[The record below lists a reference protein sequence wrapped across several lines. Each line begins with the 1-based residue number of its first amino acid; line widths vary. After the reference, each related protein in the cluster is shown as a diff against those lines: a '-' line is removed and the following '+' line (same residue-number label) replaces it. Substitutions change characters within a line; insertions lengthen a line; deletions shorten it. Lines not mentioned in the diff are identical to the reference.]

1 MVQNIKFIGILLYQ
15 RNKPRKV
22 HVATRYQLN
31 LVRFPKRY
39 YPGKFA
45 KEKNK
50 SKAEL
55 SELFYFLG
63 E

>member
-1 MVQNIKFIGILLYQ
+1 MVQNDKFIGIMLYR
-15 RNKPRKV
+15 RNKSRKV
-22 HVATRYQLN
+22 RVATRYQLN
-31 LVRFPKRY
+31 MVRFPKRY
-39 YPGKFA
+39 YPGKLA